1 MPKNYNDIFNNL
13 PPEEQAKIKARYE
26 ELRKEYLENNP
37 KTIAERLEKSDRAFF
52 EGDPNSSERA
62 TRKRV
67 AAEAT
72 EEKHHKRSK

>member
-1 MPKNYNDIFNNL
+1 MKNYNDIFNNL

-26 ELRKEYLENNP
+26 ELRKEYLESNP
-37 KTIAERLEKSDRAFF
+37 TILERLEQRERVFF

-67 AAEAT
+67 AAEAV
-72 EEKHHKRSK
+72 EEKHHKRS